1 MPSDFIANKV
11 TLSIADMITVS
22 SVSSLTLVF
31 NCILSSRLL
40 GEKLTKF
47 DFFSSV
53 LISVGAMICVAFS
66 SLEQSKNSYDVR
78 RYYIS
83 EIKIGSCQVLYLK
96 TERSSVYI
104 CHSLHAS
111 LTSHGPQVR
120 LSNVTQSIVFSRD
133 SWGSLTRLSRDGR
146 LVLPSHPINKI

>member
-1 MPSDFIANKV
+1 MSIAVLIALGLLGVASFTNSLGLILMKMSIIANEDMSGISYIRNKKYISGLLCLVFGAVVLVGKGPPYLITNIV

-47 DFFSSV
+47 DLVSSV

-66 SLEQSKNSYDVR
+66 SLE
-78 RYYIS
+78 
-83 EIKIGSCQVLYLK
+83 
-96 TERSSVYI
+96 
-104 CHSLHAS
+104 
-111 LTSHGPQVR
+111 
-120 LSNVTQSIVFSRD
+120 
-133 SWGSLTRLSRDGR
+133 
-146 LVLPSHPINKI
+146 

>member
-1 MPSDFIANKV
+1 MDYSAWFSEQSSWLVRTPPNFKTNIV

-83 EIKIGSCQVLYLK
+83 EIKIGSCQILYLK
-96 TERSSVYI
+96 AERSSVYF
-104 CHSLHAS
+104 CHCLHAA
-111 LTSHGPQVR
+111 LTSHGP
-120 LSNVTQSIVFSRD
+120 
-133 SWGSLTRLSRDGR
+133 
-146 LVLPSHPINKI
+146 